1 MWNPIKREVV
11 CLFNQMIEH
20 DRSAIPILKKIF
32 VHLILTLS
40 LEKLIS
46 NSDHSEL
53 DHEYVLSQI
62 EFFLL
67 WVEKSP
73 ETFPYMTAYFFN
85 NLLQTVV
92 LKMNRSR
99 TYSLSNIYHLD
110 FNKRIL

>member
-11 CLFNQMIEH
+11 RLFNQMIEH
-20 DRSAIPILKKIF
+20 DRSAIPMLKKIF
-32 VHLILTLS
+32 VHVIFTLS
-40 LEKLIS
+40 LEKQIS

-53 DHEYVLSQI
+53 DHEYVLAQI

-73 ETFPYMTAYFFN
+73 ETFPYVTAYFFN

-92 LKMNRSR
+92 MKMNRSR
-99 TYSLSNIYHLD
+99 TYNLSNVYDLEFIG
-110 FNKRIL
+110 